1 VKELLTARRVTEDGS
16 THSTT
21 KKQNNARQNKEGM
34 IMRSLL
40 SALLIAFTIFLL
52 SGCATVPAPS
62 PGKPDLVV
70 TKFETTGPATVNA
83 QNSVVLPIRV
93 VVKNQGSVVTY
104 IFRTAIEYTGPWGTN
119 IVPFTVP
126 AQSDLSYPWTP
137 LSSGGEMEYEG
148 KVTFHPS
155 LHNVTLSLV
164 AIVDHC
170 GGTPCRVDENNGGN
184 NRSAPISVSLP

>member
-1 VKELLTARRVTEDGS
+1 MT
-16 THSTT
+16 
-21 KKQNNARQNKEGM
+21 QNKEGM

-52 SGCATVPAPS
+52 SGCATLPGPGPGSSPS
-62 PGKPDLVV
+62 KPDLIV

-83 QNSVVLPIRV
+83 QNSVVVPIRV
-93 VVKNQGSVVTY
+93 VVKNQGPVVTY

-119 IVPFTVP
+119 TVPFTVP
-126 AQSDLSYPWTP
+126 VESDMSYPWTP
-137 LSSGGEMEYEG
+137 LSAGGEMEYKG

-164 AIVDHC
+164 AIADSC
-170 GGTPCRVDENNGGN
+170 SGTPCRVDESNGSN

>member
-1 VKELLTARRVTEDGS
+1 VQS
-16 THSTT
+16 FSTT
-21 KKQNNARQNKEGM
+21 KKQNNAKQNKEGM

-40 SALLIAFTIFLL
+40 SALLIAFTILLL
-52 SGCATVPAPS
+52 SGCATVPGPS

-126 AQSDLSYPWTP
+126 VESDMSYPWTP
-137 LSSGGEMEYEG
+137 LSGGGEMEYKG
-148 KVTFHPS
+148 KITFHPS

-164 AIVDHC
+164 AIADSC
-170 GGTPCRVDENNGGN
+170 SGTPCRVDESNGNN
-184 NRSAPISVSLP
+184 NRSAPISVFLP

>member
-1 VKELLTARRVTEDGS
+1 
-16 THSTT
+16 
-21 KKQNNARQNKEGM
+21 
-34 IMRSLL
+34 MRSLL

-52 SGCATVPAPS
+52 SGCATVPGPGPGSSPS
-62 PGKPDLVV
+62 KPDLIV

-93 VVKNQGSVVTY
+93 VVKNQGPVVTY

-126 AQSDLSYPWTP
+126 VESDMSYPWTP
-137 LSSGGEMEYEG
+137 LSGGGEMEYKG

-155 LHNVTLSLV
+155 LHNVTLFFISIADSCQRLPM
-164 AIVDHC
+164 
-170 GGTPCRVDENNGGN
+170 PC
-184 NRSAPISVSLP
+184 

>member
-1 VKELLTARRVTEDGS
+1 
-16 THSTT
+16 
-21 KKQNNARQNKEGM
+21 
-34 IMRSLL
+34 MRSLL
-40 SALLIAFTIFLL
+40 SALLIAFTILLL
-52 SGCATVPAPS
+52 SGCATLPGPGPGPS
-62 PGKPDLVV
+62 ASKSDLIV

-83 QNSVVLPIRV
+83 QNSVVVPIHV
-93 VVKNQGSVVTY
+93 VVKNQGPVVTY

-184 NRSAPISVSLP
+184 NRSASISVSLP